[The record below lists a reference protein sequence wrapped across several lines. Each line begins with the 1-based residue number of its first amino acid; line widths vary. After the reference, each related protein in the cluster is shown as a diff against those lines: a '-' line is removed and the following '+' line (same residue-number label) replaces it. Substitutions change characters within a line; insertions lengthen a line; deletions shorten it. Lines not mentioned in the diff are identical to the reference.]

1 MANANLGTAT
11 GLTGIPTLLLSTL
24 GQVQDPQVQRA
35 LYQIQ
40 NWANSVGLVN
50 GVTGAGSAA
59 LGANCPA
66 TTPAAPATWTT
77 VSLNG
82 TPAYIPVWT

>member
-1 MANANLGTAT
+1 MPANLGTAT
-11 GLTGIPTLLLSTL
+11 GLTGIPTLLLSNL
-24 GQVQDPQVQRA
+24 GQIEDPEVQRA

-50 GVTGAGSAA
+50 GKTGSGSAV
-59 LGANCPA
+59 LGANFPGA
-66 TTPAAPATWTT
+66 TPAHPATWTT

-82 TPAYIPVWT
+82 VAAYIPVWT